1 MGTDIP
7 LVKVMLN
14 DTVPLTVGGWGLGG
28 GEGGGRARPG
38 LRQLRHSDQRLQVQG
53 LNCGLVSQ

>member
-1 MGTDIP
+1 
-7 LVKVMLN
+7 MLN

-28 GEGGGRARPG
+28 GEGGGRAGPG